1 MTLKV
6 KRFIEENIDAIDAE
20 DWRGVFLSWYLHY
33 GDYVD
38 IDEQN
43 IKELF
48 EVLSQAYEHV
58 KNNSFHARAEIVT
71 DAMEDYIN
79 IAVNNPKNKVVTFS
93 GVVSSLNSRLGIQTD
108 GLMLFFKRA
117 ARNCGFN
124 VPVNKTYFELRDNND

>member
-6 KRFIEENIDAIDAE
+6 KRFVEENIDSIDAQ

-38 IDEQN
+38 IDGQN

-58 KNNSFHARAEIVT
+58 KNNSYHARVEIVT

-79 IAVNNPKNKVVTFS
+79 IAVTNPKNKVITFS
-93 GVVSSLNSRLGIQTD
+93 QVVSSLNSRLGIEID
-108 GLMLFFKRA
+108 GLRLFFRKA
-117 ARNCGFN
+117 AKNCGFE
-124 VPVNKTYFELRDNND
+124 VPLYKLHFEVRDDD

>member
-38 IDEQN
+38 IDEKN

-58 KNNSFHARAEIVT
+58 KNNSWRARVEIVT

-79 IAVNNPKNKVVTFS
+79 IAVNNPKKKVVTF
-93 GVVSSLNSRLGIQTD
+93 GEVVSSLKSRLGIQTD
-108 GLMLFFKRA
+108 GLRLFFKRA
-117 ARNCGFN
+117 AHNCGFD
-124 VPVNKTYFELRDNND
+124 VPLNRTYFELRDDND

>member
-6 KRFIEENIDAIDAE
+6 KRFIEENIDAIDAQ

-38 IDEQN
+38 TDAQN

-48 EVLSQAYEHV
+48 AVLSQAYEHV

-71 DAMEDYIN
+71 DTMEDYIN
-79 IAVNNPKNKVVTFS
+79 IAVTNPKKKVVTFS
-93 GVVSSLNSRLGIQTD
+93 EVVSSLNSRLGIEID
-108 GLMLFFKRA
+108 GLRLFFRKA
-117 ARNCGFN
+117 AKNCGFE
-124 VPVNKTYFELRDNND
+124 VPLNKLHFEVRDDND

>member
-1 MTLKV
+1 MTDHV
-6 KRFIEENIDAIDAE
+6 KKFIEENIDAIDAQ

-38 IDEQN
+38 IDQQN

-58 KNNSFHARAEIVT
+58 KNNSFHARAEIIT

-93 GVVSSLNSRLGIQTD
+93 GVVSSLNSRLGIEIE
-108 GLMLFFKRA
+108 GLRLFFRKA
-117 ARNCGFN
+117 AKNCGFE
-124 VPVNKTYFELRDNND
+124 VPLNKMHFEVRNDD